1 LLLDT
6 AYNIGTPEG
15 VELRLPVA
23 GLAARSLAWLL
34 DALIKFLALTVIS
47 ITLELLGDLGA
58 GIYLLMV
65 FVLLWFYNVLFEVFN
80 HGTTPGKHALGLRVM
95 NANGTPVGWSGSLI
109 RNLIRFVD
117 VLPGCYAFGCAAV
130 LLSKQFQRL
139 GDLAAGT
146 IVVYAPKQVANSKQG
161 DASPVPLKARLSLD
175 EQQAIV
181 SFGERANL
189 LNTER
194 AAELAAILEPV
205 LEGVDR
211 QTLIGNANWLAGERK
226 AP

>member
-1 LLLDT
+1 MLLDT

>member
-1 LLLDT
+1 MLLDT

-211 QTLIGNANWLAGERK
+211 QTLIGHANWLAGERK